1 MNRNQIRFLLGLT
14 ILALLTTLGYLGSQV
29 GKQPDTARLI
39 DQLAAES
46 TEEDTVQRMT
56 EFRRVKMQDGEKVWE
71 IVARQARY
79 FPDKNEIIIETPEV
93 SLYLDDGEAVALRC
107 QEGTIHLDGS
117 SQDLRGIELRGD
129 VEMTM
134 GDIVFTTE
142 KAIYD
147 RQKNTIS
154 SSGLI
159 YIVGQVFTIEGRG
172 YTVAID
178 TKHLTLKAEVQTTVT
193 QEVG

>member
-39 DQLAAES
+39 DQLAAEL

-178 TKHLTLKAEVQTTVT
+178 TKQLTLKAEVQTTVT